1 MEALQIPVTLYIHLD
16 NSQFSTRKYFV
27 ASCDMSR
34 DFKDYILLEKRQ
46 ITIPF
51 TEPDAFALI
60 ERQVTSLRDKKEEI
74 QRQADTA
81 VAAIDDQIHQLLC
94 IDHTPVD
101 EDEIP
106 Y

>member
-16 NSQFSTRKYFV
+16 NRSYSTEKYLV
-27 ASCDMSR
+27 AACDMSQG
-34 DFKDYILLEKRQ
+34 FKDFILLETRQ

-51 TEPDAFALI
+51 TEPEPFDLI
-60 ERQVTSLRDKKEEI
+60 ERQVTSLRDKKAAI
-74 QRQADTA
+74 QQTTDAA
-81 VAAIDDQIHQLLC
+81 VAAIDDQIQQLLC